1 MVYGQFTDE
10 NKYEKLTIQHNIQ
23 HMKPRITANE
33 KENPIIVGLDIGTTK
48 ICVTVGRRSGTNK
61 IELLGVGKAE
71 SAGVNRGVVANIQK
85 TVGSIREAVAIAEG
99 QSNVDIKVVNVGIAG
114 QHIKSIQHRGILTK
128 NDDDEIGRLDVERLI
143 SDMYKLVLPPG
154 EEIIHVLPQ
163 EFTIDNE
170 PGIKEP
176 IGMAGRRMEA
186 NFHIISGRVTDIK
199 NIKKC
204 VDNSDLEVSSLV
216 LEPLASS
223 EAVLDEEEKMA
234 GVVLVDIGGGTTD
247 VAIFHEGIIRH
258 TAVIPLGGNIVTEDI
273 RQGCAVLR
281 NQAEQLK
288 VRYGSA
294 LADENKDNE
303 VICVPG
309 IRGRDSK
316 EISVKNLAF
325 IIQARMEEI
334 IEHVYYEIKSSGY
347 EDKLIAGIV
356 ITGGGAQLKHLVQLV
371 EYITGIDCR
380 IGYPNEYL
388 AKTDMLNKQSFDEMK
403 SPMYATSIGLLI
415 KGIQTVEEDEATQQ
429 EVVYKSPD
437 RSKVKEITQTANKK
451 ESWFTKIISDFI
463 KDDSGI
469 DDDSFIGKK

>member
-1 MVYGQFTDE
+1 
-10 NKYEKLTIQHNIQ
+10 
-23 HMKPRITANE
+23 MKPRITDSE

-85 TVGSIREAVAIAEG
+85 TVTSIKEAVALAEG
-99 QSNVDIKVVNVGIAG
+99 LSNVDIKVVNVGIAG

-128 NDDDEIGRLDVERLI
+128 NDDDEVGRRDIERLI

-176 IGMAGRRMEA
+176 VGMAGRRIEA

-199 NIKKC
+199 NIKRC
-204 VDNSDLEVSSLV
+204 VDYSSLEVSSLV

-223 EAVLDEEEKMA
+223 EAVLDEDEKNA

-273 RQGCAVLR
+273 RQGCSVLR
-281 NQAEQLK
+281 NQAELLK

-294 LADENKDNE
+294 LADENKENE

-309 IRGRDSK
+309 IRGREAK
-316 EISVKNLAF
+316 EISVKNLAY

-347 EDKLIAGIV
+347 EDKLIGGIV
-356 ITGGGAQLKHLVQLV
+356 VTGGGAQLKHLVQLV

-388 AKTDMLNKQSFDEMK
+388 AKTDLLNKQLFDELK
-403 SPMYATSIGLLI
+403 SPLYATGIGLLI
-415 KGIQTVEEDEATQQ
+415 KGIQAIEDEEASEHEDSIKRVPKTASAPGVKDIAEKQQ
-429 EVVYKSPD
+429 
-437 RSKVKEITQTANKK
+437 KK
-451 ESWFTKIISDFI
+451 EGWLKKFLTEFI
-463 KDDSGI
+463 KDDAGI
-469 DDDSFIGKK
+469 DDDTFIGKK

>member
-1 MVYGQFTDE
+1 
-10 NKYEKLTIQHNIQ
+10 
-23 HMKPRITANE
+23 MKPRITDNE

-48 ICVTVGRRSGTNK
+48 ICVTVGRRSGANK

-85 TVGSIREAVAIAEG
+85 TVFSIREAVSLAEG
-99 QSNVDIKVVNVGIAG
+99 QSNVDIKVVNIGIAG

-128 NDDDEIGRLDVERLI
+128 SDDDEINRLDVERLI

-294 LADENKDNE
+294 LADENKENE

-316 EISVKNLAF
+316 EISVKNLAY

-388 AKTDMLNKQSFDEMK
+388 AKTDMLNKQTLEEMK

-415 KGIQTVEEDEATQQ
+415 KGIQTVEDEQDMAFEERELKKPRKEQ
-429 EVVYKSPD
+429 
-437 RSKVKEITQTANKK
+437 VKDIADKQSKK
-451 ESWFTKIISDFI
+451 ESWFTKIISEFI
-463 KDDSGI
+463 KDNQEI
-469 DDDSFIGKK
+469 DDETFIGKK